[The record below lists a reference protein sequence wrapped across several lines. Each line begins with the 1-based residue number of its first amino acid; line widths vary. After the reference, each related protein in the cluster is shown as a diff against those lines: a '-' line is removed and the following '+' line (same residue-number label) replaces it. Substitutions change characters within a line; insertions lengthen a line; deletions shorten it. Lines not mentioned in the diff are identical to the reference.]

1 MRAPALPE
9 FPCKEAIQG
18 LLNDRLRQKHAVG
31 LIVGLL
37 DSHGTRVISTG
48 TTGNPARPEID
59 ERTLFEIASVTK
71 IFTAA
76 ALADAVERGSLSLDD
91 PVSKFLNLPAGGVG
105 DRTLKELVT
114 HTSGLPRLPSGLTW
128 WWNLLR
134 HPRDPYANYSHR
146 DLDAYIKTLKGSSLP
161 AGKFRYSSLGAGVL
175 GNVLAAA
182 ENTDYAGLIAQR
194 ITIPLQM
201 FRTFLH
207 IPPAEQPFVA
217 QPHRKSLRP
226 TPIWTM
232 TSLPGAGG
240 LLSSMQDMLRFVSAA
255 LSATPPLFP
264 SMLQPLAKADGT
276 DRSVGLGW
284 MLRGTP
290 EYQVAWHNG
299 GTFGSRS
306 FVGLEFTTGRAI
318 VALGNASHSLD
329 QLGAS
334 LLLGPAFSAS
344 FF

>member
-1 MRAPALPE
+1 MPSHVLPE
-9 FPCKEAIQG
+9 FPCNEAIKG

-37 DSHGTRVISTG
+37 DPQGCRVVSAG

-59 ERTLFEIASVTK
+59 EHTLFEIASITK

-76 ALADAVERGSLSLDD
+76 ALADAIERGTHALED
-91 PVSKFLNLPAGGVG
+91 PLSKFLILPAGGIG

-114 HTSGLPRLPSGLTW
+114 HTSGLPRLPSGFAW

-146 DLDAYIKTLKGSSLP
+146 DLDAYIKILKGSSLP
-161 AGKFRYSSLGAGVL
+161 RGKFLYSNLGVGLL
-175 GNVLAAA
+175 GNVLAAHR
-182 ENTDYAGLIAQR
+182 NTDYAGLIAQR
-194 ITIPLQM
+194 VTIPLQM
-201 FRTFLH
+201 SHTFLQ
-207 IPPAEQPFVA
+207 IPQAEQPFVA
-217 QPHRKSLRP
+217 QPHTKSLRP

-232 TSLPGAGG
+232 AALEGAGG
-240 LLSSMQDMLRFVSAA
+240 LLSSMQDMLRFASAA

-264 SMLQPLAKADGT
+264 FMTHPFAKADGT

-284 MLRGTP
+284 MLRATS

-299 GTFGSRS
+299 GTRGSRS
-306 FVGLEFTTGRAI
+306 FLGLECKTGRAI
-318 VALGNASHSLD
+318 VALANTPHSLD
-329 QLGAS
+329 QLGAR
-334 LLLGPAFSAS
+334 LLLGPTLSAK

>member
-1 MRAPALPE
+1 MLSHFLPE
-9 FPCKEAIQG
+9 FPSNEAVQS

-37 DSHGTRVISTG
+37 DRRDTRVISAG

-59 ERTLFEIASVTK
+59 DRTLFEIASITK

-76 ALADAVERGSLSLDD
+76 ALTDAVTRGTLSLED
-91 PVSKFLNLPAGGVG
+91 PLSKFLSLPADGIG

-114 HTSGLPRLPSGLTW
+114 HTSGLPRLPSGFAW

-134 HPRDPYANYSHR
+134 NPRDPYANYSRR
-146 DLDAYIKTLKGSSLP
+146 DLDAHIQTRKGSSLP
-161 AGKFRYSSLGAGVL
+161 RGKFLYSNLGVGLL
-175 GNVLAAA
+175 GNVLAKH

-194 ITIPLQM
+194 VTMPLQM
-201 FRTFLH
+201 SHTFLQ
-207 IPPAEQPFVA
+207 IPQAAESFLA
-217 QPHRKSLRP
+217 QPHTRFLRP
-226 TPIWTM
+226 TPIWNM
-232 TSLPGAGG
+232 PSLPGAGG
-240 LLSSMQDMLRFVSAA
+240 LRSSMQDMLLFASAA

-264 SMLQPLAKADGT
+264 SMIQPLAKADGT

-284 MLRGTP
+284 MLRTSP

-306 FVGLEFTTGRAI
+306 FLGLEFKTGRAI
-318 VALGNASHSLD
+318 IALANTPHSLD
-329 QLGAS
+329 QFGAS
-334 LLLGPAFSAS
+334 LLLGPNLSAG

>member
-1 MRAPALPE
+1 MSSSALPE
-9 FPCKEAIQG
+9 FLSNEAIEG

-37 DSHGTRVISTG
+37 GPQGCRIVAAG
-48 TTGNPARPEID
+48 TTGNPARPDID
-59 ERTLFEIASVTK
+59 ERSLFEIASITK

-76 ALADAVERGSLSLDD
+76 ALADAVTRGSLFLDD
-91 PVSKFLNLPAGGVG
+91 SLSKFLTLPSGGIG

-114 HTSGLPRLPSGLTW
+114 HTSGLPRLPSGFAW

-146 DLDAYIKTLKGSSLP
+146 DLHAYIKTLKANSLP
-161 AGKFRYSSLGAGVL
+161 RGKFLYSNLGVGLL
-175 GNVLAAA
+175 GNVLAAHG
-182 ENTDYAGLIAQR
+182 NTDYAGLIAQR
-194 ITIPLQM
+194 VTIPLQM
-201 FRTFLH
+201 SRTFLQ
-207 IPPAEQPFVA
+207 IPQTEQPFFA
-217 QPHRKSLRP
+217 HPHTKSLRP

-232 TSLPGAGG
+232 TSLQGASG
-240 LLSSMQDMLRFVSAA
+240 LLSSLQDMLRFASAA

-264 SMLQPLAKADGT
+264 CMIHPLAKADGT

-284 MLRGTP
+284 MLRATP

-299 GTFGSRS
+299 GTGGSRS
-306 FVGLEFTTGRAI
+306 FLGLEFKTGRAV
-318 VALGNASHSLD
+318 VALANSPHSLD

-334 LLLGPAFSAS
+334 LLLGPNLSAS